1 MTATFSPATKSFDLA
16 SDTVREINR
25 YLHGIAP
32 DEASE
37 ASVEILSPDGAHNL
51 ACGLTVPVS
60 VRIAGHT
67 GYYCGGM
74 NEEGNILVEGHVGTG
89 VGENMMSGRI
99 EVLGNASQCAGA
111 SAHGGLLVIG
121 GDASARCG
129 ISLKGGDIVVKG
141 KAGAMTGFLAQKGNI
156 VICGDAGENLGDSL
170 YEVRLYVKG
179 SVASLGTDCIEK
191 EMREEHLAGLAA
203 LLAAAG
209 CEDDPAAF
217 RRYGSERK
225 LYHFHVEHASS
236 Y

>member
-1 MTATFSPATKSFDLA
+1 MTATAPDTLSFDLG
-16 SDTVREINR
+16 SVTVREINR
-25 YLHGIAP
+25 TLHGLA
-32 DEASE
+32 EGST
-37 ASVEILSPDGAHNL
+37 VEILSPDGAHNL
-51 ACGLTVPVS
+51 ACGLTAAVS
-60 VRIAGHT
+60 VRIEGHT

-74 NEEGNILVEGHVGTG
+74 NEEADIFVNGHTGTG

-99 EVLGNASQCAGA
+99 EVTGNASQCAGA

-156 VICGDAGENLGDSL
+156 VICGDAGESLGDSL
-170 YEVRLYVKG
+170 YEVRIYVKG
-179 SVASLGTDCIEK
+179 QVASLGTDCIEK
-191 EMREEHLAGLAA
+191 EMRAEHLTELAA
-203 LLAAAG
+203 LLESAG
-209 CEDDPAAF
+209 CPDKATDF
-217 RRYGSERK
+217 RRYGSARK